1 MLLIYLTMLVLLEYF
16 MKNLINRPLLAV
28 FAVGFM
34 SVVSVN
40 SAVAATELAQ
50 TSVINSQAAK
60 LAIPV
65 TVYKDPNCGCCKGWI
80 EHVDGLGFKST
91 IIHPKNLSGVKD
103 RLAIGANLRSCH
115 TAVTEGGLVFE
126 GHVPAKYI
134 KQFINN
140 PLNNAIGLSVPGM
153 VVGSPGME
161 VDHKFRPY
169 QIMVLNRDGSTAVYA
184 EIANYRQ
191 QF

>member
-1 MLLIYLTMLVLLEYF
+1 

-28 FAVGFM
+28 MTVGLLF
-34 SVVSVN
+34 VVSVN
-40 SAVAATELAQ
+40 SAVAATELTQ
-50 TSVINSQAAK
+50 TSAINSQAAK
-60 LAIPV
+60 LAIPM

-80 EHVDGLGFKST
+80 DHVDGFGFKST
-91 IIHPKNLSGVKD
+91 VIHPKNLSGVKD

-115 TAVTEGGLVFE
+115 TAVTKDGLVFE

-134 KQFINN
+134 KQFVNN

-161 VDHKFRPY
+161 VDNKFRPY
-169 QIMVLNRDGSTAVYA
+169 QILVLNRDGSTDVYA